1 MSESKEFKSE
11 QQIPEE
17 RFIPE
22 TPREEK
28 LFKHAKERWYEE
40 EWLRITEKLDKD
52 KKLSDEYK
60 EFLIEAIKRESIE
73 GKKEVPA
80 VERESHVTG
89 KDKIE
94 KTSDEAESDEWS
106 VENLIKLNKTDPE
119 TAIKIILGMISMF
132 RELEKELESENRNE
146 EAKKIRTE
154 TNRMIDEYRE
164 NKFPKEGFLVR
175 LYDYAISL
183 NVPKR
188 LLNATRLSEI
198 GKKNFPEGK

>member
-17 RFIPE
+17 RFQPK

-28 LFKHAKERWYEE
+28 IFNQARDRWYEE
-40 EWLRITEKLDKD
+40 EWLRIIEEVDKD
-52 KKLSDEYK
+52 KFLSDEYR
-60 EFLIEAIKRESIE
+60 EFLSESIKREIVE

-94 KTSDEAESDEWS
+94 KTSEEAGLDEWS
-106 VENLIKLNKTDPE
+106 IDNIIKLNKTDPGAA
-119 TAIKIILGMISMF
+119 TKIMLGLIIVL
-132 RELEKELESENRNE
+132 RELEGYLEFENKNE

-154 TNRMIDEYRE
+154 TNQLIDEYNE
-164 NKFPKEGFLVR
+164 KKFPKEGFLIM

-183 NVPKR
+183 NVSEE
-188 LLNATRLSEI
+188 LLNKIRLGELAKEKFFS
-198 GKKNFPEGK
+198 K